1 MEVVR
6 QIAHLEKRLLDLM
19 TLKGQLTEERI
30 FELRDTGESDATTDH
45 SATEHL
51 ASSIE
56 LIRGEIAALNIKVSS
71 LATTGKNGAGGGE
84 EVEEEEEDK
93 NSRHL
98 EDAAEDASRTAATTA
113 PSASESAPESCIS
126 TTSLSNGD
134 KIAFASDQSIV
145 SATPTNQN
153 QLSTFSCSPF
163 YGLLLVE
170 FVEFCN
176 SCNAHSCYLLFLL
189 FLSFDNTLMNT
200 FRPTYTATAPHRRY
214 IGTG

>member
-45 SATEHL
+45 SAAEHL

-56 LIRGEIAALNIKVSS
+56 LIRGEIAALNTKVSS
-71 LATTGKNGAGGGE
+71 LATTGKSGGGE
-84 EVEEEEEDK
+84 EVEEEDK

-113 PSASESAPESCIS
+113 PSASESAPEMSCIS

-145 SATPTNQN
+145 SATPTKISS
-153 QLSTFSCSPF
+153 QLSVVPCFMVHFWLSLLCFAIAAMLILAIFFSS
-163 YGLLLVE
+163 
-170 FVEFCN
+170 
-176 SCNAHSCYLLFLL
+176 S
-189 FLSFDNTLMNT
+189 LSFDNTHLNT

>member
-56 LIRGEIAALNIKVSS
+56 LIRGEIAALNTKVSS

-98 EDAAEDASRTAATTA
+98 EDAAEDASRTAATA

-145 SATPTNQN
+145 SATPTNQ
-153 QLSTFSCSPF
+153 LSTFSCSPF
-163 YGLLLVE
+163 HGSLLVE
-170 FVEFCN
+170 FV
-176 SCNAHSCYLLFLL
+176 LQ
-189 FLSFDNTLMNT
+189 
-200 FRPTYTATAPHRRY
+200 
-214 IGTG
+214 

>member
-56 LIRGEIAALNIKVSS
+56 LIRGEIAALNTKVSS

-98 EDAAEDASRTAATTA
+98 EDAAEDASRTAATA

-145 SATPTNQN
+145 SATPTKISS
-153 QLSTFSCSPF
+153 QLSVVPRFMVHFWLS
-163 YGLLLVE
+163 V
-170 FVEFCN
+170 VVFCN
-176 SCNAHSCYLLFLL
+176 SCNAHSCYLLFL
-189 FLSFDNTLMNT
+189 FSLSFDNTLEHT